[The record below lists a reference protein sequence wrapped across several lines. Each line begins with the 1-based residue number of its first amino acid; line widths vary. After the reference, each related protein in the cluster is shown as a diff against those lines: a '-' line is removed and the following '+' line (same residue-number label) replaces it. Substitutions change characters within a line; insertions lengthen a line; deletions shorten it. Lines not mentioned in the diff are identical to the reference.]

1 MPFRITF
8 KREAHEKN
16 EAEDPFLL
24 SLEATMLVG
33 HLQNHFSNAQR
44 TVNELKG
51 SQWILPELRMEI
63 NSNKK

>member
-8 KREAHEKN
+8 KREAREKN

-33 HLQNHFSNAQR
+33 HLQNHFSNA
-44 TVNELKG
+44 
-51 SQWILPELRMEI
+51 
-63 NSNKK
+63 